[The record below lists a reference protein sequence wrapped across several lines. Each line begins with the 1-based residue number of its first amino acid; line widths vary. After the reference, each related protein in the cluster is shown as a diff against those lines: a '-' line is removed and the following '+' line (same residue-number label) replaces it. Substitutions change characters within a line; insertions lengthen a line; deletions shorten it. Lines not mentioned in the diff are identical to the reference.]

1 MILSSYFSVSWFW
14 WICTSDFT
22 SKWSPKKPL
31 TSHLDKLEN
40 PSMQSMTA
48 DILKPKQLN
57 SFMSRCINSVIGIF
71 DQNKQLSIKIKSN
84 SIIMNLSKR
93 LKLLTLENQ
102 MNRGI
107 QLHPFSS
114 LSIILE
120 LYTLYVFNFRFRWR
134 FNHFQMTFCAV
145 CSFFS
150 LKKGFFWLTST
161 IATGLFEN
169 GPQVVF
175 LHVVLINLAVPGT
188 GRRPL

>member
-1 MILSSYFSVSWFW
+1 
-14 WICTSDFT
+14 
-22 SKWSPKKPL
+22 
-31 TSHLDKLEN
+31 
-40 PSMQSMTA
+40 MQSMTA

-120 LYTLYVFNFRFRWR
+120 LNTLYIFNFRFR
-134 FNHFQMTFCAV
+134 
-145 CSFFS
+145 
-150 LKKGFFWLTST
+150 
-161 IATGLFEN
+161 
-169 GPQVVF
+169 
-175 LHVVLINLAVPGT
+175 
-188 GRRPL
+188 

>member
-22 SKWSPKKPL
+22 SNWSPKNPL

-71 DQNKQLSIKIKSN
+71 DQIKQLSIKIKSN

-145 CSFFS
+145 CSFF
-150 LKKGFFWLTST
+150 F
-161 IATGLFEN
+161 I
-169 GPQVVF
+169 
-175 LHVVLINLAVPGT
+175 
-188 GRRPL
+188 